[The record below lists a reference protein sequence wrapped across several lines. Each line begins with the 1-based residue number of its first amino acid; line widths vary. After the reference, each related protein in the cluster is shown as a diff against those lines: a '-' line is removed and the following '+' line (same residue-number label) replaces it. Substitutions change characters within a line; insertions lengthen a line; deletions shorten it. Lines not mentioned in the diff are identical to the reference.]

1 MMKTYSVNTK
11 SVLVSPAVHNTGFTD
26 RSDSE
31 GDALG
36 VNIGRVLVVDPAHR
50 IRLVS
55 ELA

>member
-1 MMKTYSVNTK
+1 MMKTCIVNTK
-11 SVLVSPAVHNTGFTD
+11 SVLVLHAVHNTRFTD

-31 GDALG
+31 GNALG
-36 VNIGRVLVVDPAHR
+36 VDIGRVLVVNPARR